1 MTTKTP
7 TAVQAA
13 FVVSKETKGTFK
25 YEEVP
30 EPGEAE
36 MCGSLYVKK
45 HVAQRLGNPET
56 LTLTITVD

>member
-1 MTTKTP
+1 MTTKAP
-7 TAVQAA
+7 AAVQAA

-30 EPGEAE
+30 APGEAE

-45 HVAQRLGNPET
+45 HVTQRLGNPEK
-56 LTLTITVD
+56 LTVTITVD